1 MLEAHY
7 RPVMGKKT
15 VQRSIRLASDLIDG
29 VQTVAEHL
37 AAMGLQ
43 REANWTE
50 ALGFCVR
57 YLKNLGLL
65 ENPDDLIQRALKLA
79 QERTSDPALKPKK

>member
-1 MLEAHY
+1 MIETHY
-7 RPVMGKKT
+7 RPVMAKKT
-15 VQRSIRLASDLIDG
+15 VQRSIRVAEDLVDG
-29 VQTVAEHL
+29 VQHVAERL
-37 AAMGLQ
+37 AQTGLQ

-50 ALGFCVR
+50 ALGFCLR

-79 QERTSDPALKPKK
+79 QDRTSDPALKPKK